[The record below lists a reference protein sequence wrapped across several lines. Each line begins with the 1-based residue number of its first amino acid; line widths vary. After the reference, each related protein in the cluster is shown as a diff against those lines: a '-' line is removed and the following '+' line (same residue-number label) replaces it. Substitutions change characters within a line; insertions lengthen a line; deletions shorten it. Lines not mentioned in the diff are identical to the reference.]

1 MVFSLVDLEWLLKS
15 WSKHLELYQPK
26 SVRGRKN
33 FLWVIIQ
40 SAAEQKCSVGDYT
53 RSCAHVTQTGFDNGA
68 KLLLCMFLWQLKLP
82 FRRWHNVA
90 CWFYTMKVTYASRPI
105 SVHTQ

>member
-1 MVFSLVDLEWLLKS
+1 MEQALGTLSTQIGQWEGKIFYGLLYNLQQS
-15 WSKHLELYQPK
+15 
-26 SVRGRKN
+26 RN
-33 FLWVIIQ
+33 ALWAIIP
-40 SAAEQKCSVGDYT
+40 D
-53 RSCAHVTQTGFDNGA
+53 CAHVTQTGFDNGA

-82 FRRWHNVA
+82 FHRWHNVA